1 MISDSINIIHEIM
14 KSTSRFEMID
24 NEFINNLLS
33 NYDSE
38 RTKKCISHSINTFRD
53 FLMANNNCGYIKIN
67 ISNNSII

>member
-1 MISDSINIIHEIM
+1 
-14 KSTSRFEMID
+14 MID
-24 NEFINNLLS
+24 NEFINNLLN